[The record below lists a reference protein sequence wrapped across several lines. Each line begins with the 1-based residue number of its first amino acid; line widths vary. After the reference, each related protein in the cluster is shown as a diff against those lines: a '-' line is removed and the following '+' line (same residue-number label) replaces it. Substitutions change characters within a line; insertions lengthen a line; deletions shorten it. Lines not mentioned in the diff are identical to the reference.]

1 MDYETARQ
9 IAANATDQTISDLDV
24 ALVVLRDERD
34 KITEAVNRILLE
46 KTKRNNVELAKLRR
60 LISEAVAPRK
70 VSEKL
75 VKPADEAEVAE

>member
-9 IAANATDQTISDLDV
+9 IAVNAEDQTIDGLDV

-46 KTKRNNVELAKLRR
+46 KTKRNSVELAKLRR

-75 VKPADEAEVAE
+75 VKPEDEEEVAE

>member
-9 IAANATDQTISDLDV
+9 IAANAADQTIDGLDV